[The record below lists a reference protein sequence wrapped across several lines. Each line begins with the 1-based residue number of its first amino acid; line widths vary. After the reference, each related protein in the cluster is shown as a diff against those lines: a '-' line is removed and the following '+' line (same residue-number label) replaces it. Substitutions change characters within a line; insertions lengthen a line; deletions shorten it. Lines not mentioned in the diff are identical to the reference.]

1 VKEKNFILSLSI
13 SFLSLFSIAN
23 AVYAD
28 LISDE
33 AKLGANAGA
42 MNYCRDNF
50 MTDDDKGL
58 YNILALK
65 TLEDFNRLSSG
76 DKVKALV
83 YKKAAEDGEYLGEPL
98 GQIRCVELRQLLY
111 IQYGEPSVSN

>member
-1 VKEKNFILSLSI
+1 MKKSLIFALTASLVSILCNDYAVADI
-13 SFLSLFSIAN
+13 FSE
-23 AVYAD
+23 
-28 LISDE
+28 E

-42 MNYCRDNF
+42 MNYCRGNF
-50 MTDDDKGL
+50 MTEDDNGR

-83 YKKAAEDGEYLGEPL
+83 YKKAAENGDYLGEPL
-98 GQIRCVELRQLLY
+98 TQERCENLRQLLDV
-111 IQYGEPSVSN
+111 QYGRPSVSN